1 MSEPHPNLSMPQF
14 STPLH
19 DLTHSWV
26 FNNNNRFKVLQSVA
40 LKKGFNLDKENYSS
54 SIDIERPI
62 FYKETVRKFI
72 VDGVIDLVCGSSSSS
87 SSNNGGPNNTII
99 TVKSFAG
106 KDLRVVQGAIYRRFL
121 YEIKPKLDS
130 ISAS

>member
-1 MSEPHPNLSMPQF
+1 MC
-14 STPLH
+14 
-19 DLTHSWV
+19 V
-26 FNNNNRFKVLQSVA
+26 
-40 LKKGFNLDKENYSS
+40 
-54 SIDIERPI
+54 
-62 FYKETVRKFI
+62 
-72 VDGVIDLVCGSSSSS
+72 VCGSSSS

>member
-1 MSEPHPNLSMPQF
+1 MIHPSWQLPKIRAYGNGDICQSLTLIYLC

-72 VDGVIDLVCGSSSSS
+72 VDGVCG
-87 SSNNGGPNNTII
+87 
-99 TVKSFAG
+99 
-106 KDLRVVQGAIYRRFL
+106 LW
-121 YEIKPKLDS
+121 
-130 ISAS
+130 

>member
-1 MSEPHPNLSMPQF
+1 MC
-14 STPLH
+14 
-19 DLTHSWV
+19 V
-26 FNNNNRFKVLQSVA
+26 
-40 LKKGFNLDKENYSS
+40 
-54 SIDIERPI
+54 
-62 FYKETVRKFI
+62 
-72 VDGVIDLVCGSSSSS
+72 VCGSSSSS
-87 SSNNGGPNNTII
+87 SNNAGPNNTII